1 MKSNINRRKKSVK
14 KSTKKSSKIIKRSN
28 KRSNKKSYKKSYKK
42 SCKKSLNKNRKRSI
56 KKTMSKKLSQKGGW
70 RGFKRC
76 RKIRWDE
83 CGPKSGCHWIPDLK
97 ESCRDISYKEENRS
111 WYDRPSYSYIKALRD
126 ALKLE
131 RKKKGGEIPQDEYE
145 SVHAWLEAE
154 YIELEELALSQWIP
168 KSALIPEG
176 EKEKMGEWE
185 GSNYTK
191 HKMITYL
198 DNFKQFLLKETLEDN
213 HILDS
218 IRKDHGLEQTF
229 DELEQLRKDG
239 GGGEET
245 DMRAAE
251 SDMLPSYDSSSD
263 EDVEDDAQ
271 GLVSGL
277 GFPGIMNRYNNYED
291 DFDRIIKLNLLMNF
305 DWVQGMM
312 DEWLQKPDSIDAVIN
327 WWWNIGGFDQQGLD
341 RKIYLPSIDK
351 DFFKQELKNDIE
363 NGNIKATLKSGK
375 EMNIIEILANIRYW
389 SPMNAKEWTLEEY
402 FGEGEED
409 PLAIQRVQLLID
421 NHKKLPTD
429 QGYTLFEAQQES
441 KRFNDGQVET
451 KQSWDL
457 AGWNEEPQVSL
468 GNMTDKEVLYEDRK
482 NRRRRLRRQR
492 QVRSENLGSK
502 DLMVIQEDG
511 GYG

>member
-28 KRSNKKSYKKSYKK
+28 KRSSKRSYKKSYKK
-42 SCKKSLNKNRKRSI
+42 SCKKTLNKNRKRSI

-76 RKIRWDE
+76 RKLPWNE

-126 ALKLE
+126 ALKEE
-131 RKKKGGEIPQDEYE
+131 RVRRGGQPPPDEYE

-154 YIELEELALSQWIP
+154 YVELENLALSQWIP

-176 EKEKMGEWE
+176 EKEKMGQWE
-185 GSNYTK
+185 GSNGFKY
-191 HKMITYL
+191 KMITYL
-198 DNFKQFLLKETLEDN
+198 DKFKEFLVKDILEDN

-229 DELEQLRKDG
+229 DELEKERLRKDG
-239 GGGEET
+239 GGAVQE
-245 DMRAAE
+245 MNAANLAM
-251 SDMLPSYDSSSD
+251 SSTFHSSD
-263 EDVEDDAQ
+263 EEDEEDEEDNARKAQ
-271 GLVSGL
+271 QGPTGLVSGL
-277 GFPGIMNRYNNYED
+277 GFPGIMTRWNDYVD

-389 SPMNAKEWTLEEY
+389 SPMNAEKWRLEEY
-402 FGEGEED
+402 FGDEEED

-429 QGYTLFEAQQES
+429 QGYTLFEARQES
-441 KRFNDGQVET
+441 KRFNDGQVGT
-451 KQSWDL
+451 NLHQR
-457 AGWNEEPQVSL
+457 
-468 GNMTDKEVLYEDRK
+468 YEGRK
-482 NRRRRLRRQR
+482 IPRQRRPGASTRLRA
-492 QVRSENLGSK
+492 
-502 DLMVIQEDG
+502 IQEVE